1 MRRRPRAAVLAAGT
15 AALALCAGPAATAR
29 PPRPVPSADG
39 GDTVRHVDRRRVRCR
54 GAGTPTVVLVP
65 GLHDSSDSWTLTDTA
80 PPVPGAPAVFPGVAP
95 FTRICLYDRPG
106 TLRYTDRRLDRV
118 LTARQVPGPY
128 ALVGHSYGGLITLL
142 YAERHPDRARGLATG
157 SDHYVQL
164 HDPDLTT
171 AAVRLVAERAR
182 AR

>member
-1 MRRRPRAAVLAAGT
+1 M
-15 AALALCAGPAATAR
+15 
-29 PPRPVPSADG
+29 
-39 GDTVRHVDRRRVRCR
+39 
-54 GAGTPTVVLVP
+54 
-65 GLHDSSDSWTLTDTA
+65 
-80 PPVPGAPAVFPGVAP
+80 
-95 FTRICLYDRPG
+95 
-106 TLRYTDRRLDRV
+106 RYTDRRLDRV